1 MSDITL
7 SRKQVLQLAELAAK
21 FPDTEWFSIETD
33 SSSGI
38 GTQICVK
45 FDIFKSGGVVLIIL
59 LIYVHMSTK
68 NITLVFLSGLN
79 FKG

>member
-21 FPDTEWFSIETD
+21 FPDTEWFSLETD

-45 FDIFKSGGVVLIIL
+45 FDMFKN
-59 LIYVHMSTK
+59 MSDLDTTV
-68 NITLVFLSGLN
+68 NITDFSTW
-79 FKG
+79 

>member
-1 MSDITL
+1 MSEVTL

-45 FDIFKSGGVVLIIL
+45 FDIFKSDVVSGDAT
-59 LIYVHMSTK
+59 V
-68 NITLVFLSGLN
+68 NITDYSTW
-79 FKG
+79 

>member
-21 FPDTEWFSIETD
+21 FPDTEWFAIETD

-38 GTQICVK
+38 GTAILVR
-45 FDIFKSGGVVLIIL
+45 FDMF
-59 LIYVHMSTK
+59 K
-68 NITLVFLSGLN
+68 NISGQDTTVN
-79 FKG
+79 ITDYSTW

>member
-1 MSDITL
+1 MGGITL

-21 FPDTEWFSIETD
+21 FSDTEWFSIETD

-45 FDIFKSGGVVLIIL
+45 FDMFKNLSDLDTTV
-59 LIYVHMSTK
+59 
-68 NITLVFLSGLN
+68 NITDFSTW
-79 FKG
+79 

>member
-7 SRKQVLQLAELAAK
+7 SRKQVLQLAELAEK
-21 FPDTEWFSIETD
+21 FPDTEWFSLETD

-45 FDIFKSGGVVLIIL
+45 FDMFKFGVSGDTTV
-59 LIYVHMSTK
+59 
-68 NITLVFLSGLN
+68 NITDFSTW
-79 FKG
+79 

>member
-1 MSDITL
+1 MGDITL

-21 FPDTEWFSIETD
+21 FPDTEWFSLETD

-45 FDIFKSGGVVLIIL
+45 FDMFKSGVPGDTTV
-59 LIYVHMSTK
+59 
-68 NITLVFLSGLN
+68 NITDFSTW
-79 FKG
+79 

>member
-1 MSDITL
+1 MSDVML

-38 GTQICVK
+38 GTQILVK
-45 FDIFKSGGVVLIIL
+45 FDMFKNLSDLDATV
-59 LIYVHMSTK
+59 
-68 NITLVFLSGLN
+68 NITDYSTW
-79 FKG
+79 

>member
-1 MSDITL
+1 MSNITL

-21 FPDTEWFSIETD
+21 FPDTAWFSLETD

-45 FDIFKSGGVVLIIL
+45 FDMFKN
-59 LIYVHMSTK
+59 MSDLDTTV
-68 NITLVFLSGLN
+68 NITDFSTW
-79 FKG
+79 

>member
-1 MSDITL
+1 MSDVTL

-21 FPDTEWFSIETD
+21 FSDTEWFAIETD

-45 FDIFKSGGVVLIIL
+45 FDMFKSGVPGDTTV
-59 LIYVHMSTK
+59 
-68 NITLVFLSGLN
+68 NITDFSTW
-79 FKG
+79 

>member
-7 SRKQVLQLAELAAK
+7 SRKQVLQLAELAEK
-21 FPDTEWFSIETD
+21 FPDTEWFSLETD

-45 FDIFKSGGVVLIIL
+45 FDMLKSGVPGDTTV
-59 LIYVHMSTK
+59 
-68 NITLVFLSGLN
+68 NITDYSTW
-79 FKG
+79 

>member
-21 FPDTEWFSIETD
+21 FPDTEWFSLETD

-38 GTQICVK
+38 GTAILVR
-45 FDIFKSGGVVLIIL
+45 FDMF
-59 LIYVHMSTK
+59 K
-68 NITLVFLSGLN
+68 NISGQDTTVN
-79 FKG
+79 ITDYSTW

>member
-1 MSDITL
+1 MNNDIAL

-21 FPDTEWFSIETD
+21 FPDTEWFSLEID

-45 FDIFKSGGVVLIIL
+45 FDMFKSGPESGDTTV
-59 LIYVHMSTK
+59 
-68 NITLVFLSGLN
+68 NITDYSTW
-79 FKG
+79 

>member
-21 FPDTEWFSIETD
+21 FPDTDWFAIETD

-38 GTQICVK
+38 GTAILVR
-45 FDIFKSGGVVLIIL
+45 FDMF
-59 LIYVHMSTK
+59 K
-68 NITLVFLSGLN
+68 NISGQDTTVN
-79 FKG
+79 ITDYSTW

>member
-7 SRKQVLQLAELAAK
+7 SRKQVVQLAELAAK
-21 FPDTEWFSIETD
+21 FPDTECFSLETD

-45 FDIFKSGGVVLIIL
+45 FDIFKSPADYDTKVDITD
-59 LIYVHMSTK
+59 YSTW
-68 NITLVFLSGLN
+68 
-79 FKG
+79 

>member
-1 MSDITL
+1 MSSITL

-21 FPDTEWFSIETD
+21 FSDTEWFVIETD

-45 FDIFKSGGVVLIIL
+45 FDMFKN
-59 LIYVHMSTK
+59 MSDLDTTV
-68 NITLVFLSGLN
+68 NITDFSTW
-79 FKG
+79 

>member
-1 MSDITL
+1 MGDITL

-21 FPDTEWFSIETD
+21 FPDTEWFSLETD

-45 FDIFKSGGVVLIIL
+45 FDMFKSGVSGDTTV
-59 LIYVHMSTK
+59 
-68 NITLVFLSGLN
+68 NITDFSTW
-79 FKG
+79 

>member
-1 MSDITL
+1 MSEVTL
-7 SRKQVLQLAELAAK
+7 SRKQVLQLAELAVK

-45 FDIFKSGGVVLIIL
+45 FDIFKSGVVSGDAT
-59 LIYVHMSTK
+59 V
-68 NITLVFLSGLN
+68 NITDFSTW
-79 FKG
+79 

>member
-1 MSDITL
+1 MSDVML

-38 GTQICVK
+38 GTQILVK
-45 FDIFKSGGVVLIIL
+45 FDMFKNLSDLDTTV
-59 LIYVHMSTK
+59 
-68 NITLVFLSGLN
+68 NITDFSTW
-79 FKG
+79 